1 MKSKHRKALERAL
14 NTPAKV
20 HASFGAELGDRIP
33 SGQSLG
39 AGSYIISP
47 NRLAKAVMQ
56 SDGNLVLI
64 KVDENRP
71 LWASKSNGSGAVSA
85 KMQDDGNLVL
95 LDSGNNPKWS
105 TGTNG
110 HPGAYLRV
118 QDDGNL
124 VLYQYGLNLTLENGE
139 HPLWATGTQGFNSQL
154 HAGEFEWSDVSD
166 GFIDAANAVGTLANN
181 AAGSVLQSGYLLN
194 LIPGIGPAAALL
206 VQALGPISTIIPG
219 LIEGQS
225 LKEATIGQIK
235 RAVAALGGGEAA
247 AAQLAK
253 ELPVAANVMAAV
265 QAMRNARIEDIA
277 AQLHISVPSAETAF
291 AMIFG
296 DDALAANRAMFPKVK
311 KASDF
316 QTSTTLIGKIAK
328 AMPKDIQTSSNILT
342 KTIASIAPKTVV
354 SAPPIVYKSS
364 APAVAPLLADTGT
377 NKVPMLIGGGLGIGG
392 ALLGGLAISNPITL
406 GIGAIGLLGGWLIGK
421 KK

>member
-20 HASFGAELGDRIP
+20 HSPFGAELGDRIV
-33 SGQSLG
+33 SGQSLS
-39 AGSYIISP
+39 AGSYLISP
-47 NRLAKAVMQ
+47 NRQAKCAMQ
-56 SDGNLVLI
+56 NDGNLVVI
-64 KVDENRP
+64 KTDENRP
-71 LWASKSNGSGAVSA
+71 LWASKSNGSGAVTA
-85 KMQDDGNLVL
+85 KMQEDGNLVL
-95 LDSGNNPKWS
+95 LDANNNPKWS
-105 TGTNG
+105 SGTNG
-110 HPGAYLRV
+110 HPTAYLRI

-124 VLYQYGLNLTLENGE
+124 VIYQDGYNVSAQAVQT
-139 HPLWATGTQGFNSQL
+139 PIWATGTQGFNTTL
-154 HAGEFEWSDVSD
+154 HKGEFEWSDVSD
-166 GFIDAANAVGTLANN
+166 GIGDAANAVGALAEN

-219 LIEGQS
+219 LIEGKS

-265 QAMRNARIEDIA
+265 QSMRNARIEDIA

-296 DDALAANRAMFPKVK
+296 EDALAANRKIFPAPK

-316 QTSTTLIGKIAK
+316 QTSTNIIGKIAK
-328 AMPKDIQTSSNILT
+328 AMPKDIQASSSILT
-342 KTIASIAPKTVV
+342 KTLATMPKTVV
-354 SAPPIVYKSS
+354 APPLIVYKTTGI
-364 APAVAPLLADTGT
+364 PVAPLMAQEGT
-377 NKVPMLIGGGLGIGG
+377 NKIPILIGGGLGIGG

-406 GIGAIGLLGGWLIGK
+406 GIGAVGVLAGWLVGK
-421 KK
+421 K